1 VVKPAVEIPLS
12 HTKKAIVL
20 PQMEA
25 LTCVIDRHTDLIRG
39 KSMRF
44 IVATFMFI
52 ASLLPVGALADDAQ
66 GTITKIDEDNSTITL
81 DDGKVY
87 KLPGEF
93 DLSVIEQGMKVTL
106 MFDVVNKERFIT
118 DIEETTE

>member
-1 VVKPAVEIPLS
+1 
-12 HTKKAIVL
+12 
-20 PQMEA
+20 
-25 LTCVIDRHTDLIRG
+25 
-39 KSMRF
+39 MRF
-44 IVATFMFI
+44 IVATFMFV

-93 DLSVIEQGMKVTL
+93 DFSAIDKGMKVTI
-106 MFDVVNKERFIT
+106 MFDLVNKERFIT
-118 DIEETTE
+118 DIEESVQ

>member
-1 VVKPAVEIPLS
+1 MVKPVAEIPS
-12 HTKKAIVL
+12 FPTKKAIVL
-20 PQMEA
+20 PQMDA
-25 LTCVIDRHTDLIRG
+25 LTCAIDRPFRFKEEIQ
-39 KSMRF
+39 MRF
-44 IVATFMFI
+44 IVATFMFV
-52 ASLLPVGALADDAQ
+52 ASLFPVGALADDAQ

>member
-1 VVKPAVEIPLS
+1 V
-12 HTKKAIVL
+12 TKKAIIL
-20 PQMEA
+20 PQMDD
-25 LTCVIDRHTDLIRG
+25 LTRLIDRLIIDIR
-39 KSMRF
+39 KSQMRF
-44 IVATFMFI
+44 IVAAFMFA

-66 GTITKIDEDNSTITL
+66 GTITKIDEDNFTITL

-93 DLSVIEQGMKVTL
+93 DLSVIEQGMKVSL